1 MTSSGTLTG
10 AFVAQAVNTIFA
22 GPSSGGA
29 ATPTFRALTAADIPA
44 VTKLTYVEV
53 SATASTPPFNTG
65 SFTVVTGMTTTP
77 PAGTYQVSFSSSGT
91 GSVSSGVYTYAIFS
105 GVTQITH
112 STRTVGGNTSQKAL
126 VTQGVVVA
134 DGVSA
139 VSIQWMQTSGAGQFT
154 MNQRSMFLLRIG

>member
-1 MTSSGTLTG
+1 
-10 AFVAQAVNTIFA
+10 
-22 GPSSGGA
+22 
-29 ATPTFRALTAADIPA
+29 
-44 VTKLTYVEV
+44 
-53 SATASTPPFNTG
+53 
-65 SFTVVTGMTTTP
+65 MTTTP

-91 GSVSSGVYTYAIFS
+91 GSVASGLYTYAIFN

-112 STRTVGGNTSQKAL
+112 STRTVGGNTSQKSL

-154 MNQRSMFLLRIG
+154 MNQRSMFLLRIA